1 MTAARTAA
9 IALAALI
16 FGPAFVL
23 LVWGLL
29 VSSRETY
36 RNFMRWMRW
45 LRAVRKRQST
55 GAGIG
60 AAG

>member
-16 FGPAFVL
+16 FGPAFVM
-23 LVWGLL
+23 LVWAFA

-36 RNFMRWMRW
+36 RNFMRWR
-45 LRAVRKRQST
+45 RAVRRNRRQPT